1 MYINIINETVVNH
14 KLREAYLSECPKPSM
29 QNIFDDGLIRHY
41 LIKLKSSF
49 QNSNLIYTKQKY
61 NSVET
66 NVVEHIKWGFLGK
79 WIIHIINKFL
89 NFLQG

>member
-1 MYINIINETVVNH
+1 MHMYINIINETVVNH

-49 QNSNLIYTKQKY
+49 
-61 NSVET
+61 
-66 NVVEHIKWGFLGK
+66 
-79 WIIHIINKFL
+79 
-89 NFLQG
+89 